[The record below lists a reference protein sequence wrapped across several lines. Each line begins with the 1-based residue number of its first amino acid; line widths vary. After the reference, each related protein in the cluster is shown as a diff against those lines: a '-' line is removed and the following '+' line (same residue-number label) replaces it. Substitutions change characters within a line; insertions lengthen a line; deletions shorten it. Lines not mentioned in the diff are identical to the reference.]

1 MRKIKKYD
9 LIIRNGTIYDGS
21 GNPPFIG
28 DIAVNNDRI
37 VAIGSLGQTTSKTD
51 IDATDLAIAPGFIN
65 MLSWAVGSL
74 IEDGRSCSDIKQG
87 VTLEVFGEGW
97 SWGPLNDQ
105 MKQEM
110 VERQA
115 DIKYKISWTTLAE
128 YLDFL
133 EAKGV
138 SPNITSFV
146 GATTVRIHTLGHEDR
161 KPTPEEMKKMTNL
174 VDLAMREGAIGV
186 ASSLIYPPAFYADTQ
201 ELIELCKVAAKYDGL
216 YISHI
221 RSEGTQFLE
230 AIDEFLTIA
239 KAANIRAEIYHF
251 KAAGTSNW
259 HKLDSAIQIIDN
271 ARKSGL
277 QITTDCY
284 TYTAAATGLNSL
296 IPPWAHEGGHDDLIK
311 RLSDPKIRERIIEE
325 VKTPTDKWENLYLES
340 GPEKILLVSFKSE
353 KLKPLTG
360 KTLSQ
365 VAKEQEK
372 TPLETAMN
380 LIVEDDSRI
389 GTVYFMMSEENVRKK
404 IQIPYM
410 SFGSDGG
417 SLAPEGVFLKSNP
430 HPRSYGNVARLLG
443 KYCREEKIIPLEDA
457 IRKLTALPANT
468 LKIKSRGALKEGYF
482 ADIVV
487 FDPLKIQDHA
497 TYEKP
502 HQYASGMIHVYVNG
516 VQVLKNG
523 EHTNATPG
531 RVVRGPGW
539 KESSIS

>member
-1 MRKIKKYD
+1 M
-9 LIIRNGTIYDGS
+9 IYDGS
-21 GNPPFIG
+21 GDLPFIG
-28 DIAVNNDRI
+28 DLAINNDKI
-37 VAIGSLGQTTSKTD
+37 VSIGSLGQATSKLD
-51 IDATDLAIAPGFIN
+51 IDATNLAIAPGFIN
-65 MLSWAVGSL
+65 MLSWAVESM

-97 SWGPLNDQ
+97 SWGPLNNP

-110 VERQA
+110 IERQA
-115 DIKYKISWTTLAE
+115 DIKYEITWTTLAE

-133 EAKGV
+133 ETKGI
-138 SPNITSFV
+138 SPNIASFV
-146 GATTVRIHTLGHEDR
+146 GATTVRIHTIGYEDR
-161 KPTPEEMKKMTNL
+161 KPTPEEMAKMRDL
-174 VDLAMREGAIGV
+174 VDVAMCEGALGV
-186 ASSLIYPPAFYADTQ
+186 ASALIYPPAFYADTN

-216 YISHI
+216 YISHL
-221 RSEGTQFLE
+221 RSEGAQLLE

-239 KAANIRAEIYHF
+239 KEANIRAEIYHF
-251 KAAGTSNW
+251 KATGNNKY
-259 HKLDSAIQIIDN
+259 KLELAIKKIDD

-284 TYTAAATGLNSL
+284 TYTAGATGLNSV
-296 IPPWAHEGGHDDLIK
+296 IPPWAHEGGHKELIK
-311 RLSDPKIRERIIEE
+311 RLKTPEIRKQIIEE
-325 VKTPTDKWENLYLES
+325 ALTTTEEWENLYLES

-360 KTLSQ
+360 KTLAQ
-365 VAKEQEK
+365 VAKERGK
-372 TPLETAMN
+372 PPLEVAMD
-380 LIVEDDSRI
+380 LIIEDDSRI

-404 IQIPYM
+404 IKLPFM
-410 SFGSDGG
+410 VFGSDGG

-443 KYCREEKIIPLEDA
+443 RYCRDEKLIPLEDA
-457 IRKLTALPANT
+457 IRKLTSLPANT
-468 LKIKSRGALKEGYF
+468 LKIKNRGALKEGYF

-487 FDPLKIQDHA
+487 FDPLTIKDNA

-502 HQYASGMIHVYVNG
+502 HQYASGVIHVFVNG
-516 VQVLKNG
+516 VQVLKDG

-539 KESSIS
+539 KESSN